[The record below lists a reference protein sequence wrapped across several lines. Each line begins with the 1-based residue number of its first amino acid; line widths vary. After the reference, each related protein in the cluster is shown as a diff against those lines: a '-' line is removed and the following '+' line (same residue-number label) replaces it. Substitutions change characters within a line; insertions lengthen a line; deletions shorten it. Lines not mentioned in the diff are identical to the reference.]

1 MQTTSG
7 AQRNP
12 GIDLLRGLS
21 IILVVIHHLALRIPL
36 MHTGLSAVFPA
47 MLLKALNW
55 DGGKGV
61 KIFFVISG
69 FLITNHTLRRW
80 GSLGGIN
87 AIAFSMR
94 RACRILPCLLVLL
107 GILAAL
113 NLAGVPDFLFHHDSQ
128 TLPGAIFAALFMH
141 LNLYEARTNYLPQ
154 LGCSLVPLG
163 RGAVLCGLPDPL
175 PAGWTRS
182 QTAWPRFRAAR
193 PVQPFCRMADPE
205 RIGHLAG

>member
-1 MQTTSG
+1 MQTTSD

-21 IILVVIHHLALRIPL
+21 IILVLIHHLALRIPL
-36 MHTGLSAVFPA
+36 MQTGLSAVFPA

-69 FLITNHTLRRW
+69 FLITDHTLRRW

-87 AIAFSMR
+87 AIAFSAR

-113 NLAGVPDFLFHHDSQ
+113 NLAGTPDFLFHHE
-128 TLPGAIFAALFMH
+128 
-141 LNLYEARTNYLPQ
+141 N
-154 LGCSLVPLG
+154 
-163 RGAVLCGLPDPL
+163 
-175 PAGWTRS
+175 
-182 QTAWPRFRAAR
+182 
-193 PVQPFCRMADPE
+193 
-205 RIGHLAG
+205 